1 MLDAATGGPESGLG
15 RYDDYSTKHAAEEAD
30 NVFRVYARTKHYTKQ
45 ERLPAN
51 LPHFG
56 RQLDKLLVFKYMFL
70 QQWLQDVVGLT
81 LMSLSMS
88 RC

>member
-1 MLDAATGGPESGLG
+1 MRQTTGGPESGLG

-51 LPHFG
+51 EFKG
-56 RQLDKLLVFKYMFL
+56 RQKSQPQTMLHSLLL
-70 QQWLQDVVGLT
+70 QLVTG
-81 LMSLSMS
+81 
-88 RC
+88 